1 MSKNTLII
9 YEGAMCCST
18 GVCGPEPD
26 KDLIEFNKTLKR
38 LQGEFKDLDITRA
51 SISFN
56 VKMFLEDK
64 EIFQLV
70 REKGQDIL
78 PITTINRE
86 IIAKQKYL
94 KFDELKAALKKNNPT

>member
-1 MSKNTLII
+1 
-9 YEGAMCCST
+9 
-18 GVCGPEPD
+18 
-26 KDLIEFNKTLKR
+26 
-38 LQGEFKDLDITRA
+38 
-51 SISFN
+51 
-56 VKMFLEDK
+56 MFLEDK

-94 KFDELKAALKKNNPT
+94 KFDELKAALEKNNPT